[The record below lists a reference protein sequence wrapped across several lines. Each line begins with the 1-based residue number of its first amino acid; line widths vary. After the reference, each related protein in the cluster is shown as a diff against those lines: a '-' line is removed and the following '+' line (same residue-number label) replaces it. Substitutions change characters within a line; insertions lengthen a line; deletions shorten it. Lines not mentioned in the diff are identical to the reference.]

1 MLLKNLLGDGSAL
14 PGIILDV
21 IQDKREYNLGQVVG
35 IRGASSF
42 PGNIIIIIIDT
53 HQNRCKCENEG
64 EKKIKREWR
73 VVIPEQNSGLLDSIP
88 SPTEGLRAPGPTTET
103 AQDRVS
109 CKTQT
114 VQYSHMVNEYHM

>member
-1 MLLKNLLGDGSAL
+1 MKAL
-14 PGIILDV
+14 ETHTHTHTHGTTTVTLAAHA
-21 IQDKREYNLGQVVG
+21 R
-35 IRGASSF
+35 RGL
-42 PGNIIIIIIDT
+42 
-53 HQNRCKCENEG
+53 
-64 EKKIKREWR
+64 IKREWR

-114 VQYSHMVNEYHM
+114 VQYSHMVNEYHICRPKTSNYKSSMEFFKIIMSVMCVAMYIIITSK